1 MDNNTF
7 NSRLKPSDFNRKAE
21 FGDLKSVKNTNTGGY
36 RKEFVKQF
44 SLWFASRTRT
54 ISQQVSLV
62 GTEWENTKVIVTH
75 HMTKLEDIQL
85 VKISGVVYDVV
96 SYSPDDSNNYMTYDY
111 ITLKRRS

>member
-21 FGDLKSVKNTNTGGY
+21 FGDLKSVKNPNTGGY
-36 RKEFVKQF
+36 KKEFVKRF
-44 SLWFASRTRT
+44 SLWFATRTRT

-75 HMTKLEDIQL
+75 HKEEIEDIQL
-85 VKISGVVYDVV
+85 VKIGKAIYDVV
-96 SYSPDDSNNYMTYDY
+96 SYSPDESNKYIAYDY